1 MEEQNTQPPEQQTA
15 AQEPATEQLVMPKV
29 ICEKHGDV
37 GPHHFT
43 VHAPEFGYDQQH
55 FCLICAF
62 EYLSMICSP
71 VKAIYPEDPYKVDGG
86 TEEDIATRETDESVP
101 LDSSYPDGN
110 GYWKEEKKDE

>member
-1 MEEQNTQPPEQQTA
+1 MEEQNTQAPEQEVK
-15 AQEPATEQLVMPKV
+15 QEPATEQLVMPQV

-71 VKAIYPEDPYKVDGG
+71 VKAIYPEDPYKVEGG
-86 TEEDIATRETDESVP
+86 TEEDKATP
-101 LDSSYPDGN
+101 
-110 GYWKEEKKDE
+110 EEKKDE